1 VPENELRQDRVS
13 GEWAVIAPARSKRP
27 RKVPLLKPREALAT
41 SDADCPFC
49 HGNEAELLSITA
61 EYPSAEPPGWS
72 VRAILNKYA
81 AFTSDAPPAA
91 PAGTQIA
98 HPAFGYQ
105 EVIVETPDHQL
116 GLWALA
122 DDQIATVI
130 RAYRDRFK
138 ALAEREGVNA
148 VILFRNYGPGSGAS
162 LPHAHSQLAAT
173 ALHAPRLK
181 ALEERARE
189 HHDLHQSCI
198 VCADLAEEQTASSRI
213 VDENESFVT
222 HTPYAAHYPFELW
235 ITPRR
240 HQARFDE
247 IEDREIGW
255 FGHTLRGALRR
266 LRQLHGDF
274 SYNFAI
280 DSAPVD
286 AMGAPHL
293 HWRLH
298 LVPRLADW
306 AGFELGTGVFVN
318 PSSPEEDAV
327 ALRGA
332 AIP

>member
-1 VPENELRQDRVS
+1 MPDNELRQDRVS
-13 GEWAVIAPARSKRP
+13 GEWTVIAPARSKRP
-27 RKVPLLKPREALAT
+27 RKVQLLKPREAPAT
-41 SDADCPFC
+41 PDAACPFC
-49 HGNEAELLSITA
+49 PGNEAELLGITA

-81 AFTSDAPPAA
+81 AFTSDAPPPA
-91 PAGTQIA
+91 PAGAQIA

-105 EVIVETPDHQL
+105 EVIVETPDHGA

-122 DDQIATVI
+122 DDQIETVI
-130 RAYRDRFK
+130 RAYRDRFR

-173 ALHAPRLK
+173 ALRAPRLT
-181 ALEERARE
+181 ALEVRARQ
-189 HHDLHQSCI
+189 HHARHQSCI
-198 VCADLAEEQTASSRI
+198 VCDDLAQERAASSRI
-213 VDENESFVT
+213 VDENEGFVT

-235 ITPRR
+235 TTPKR

-247 IEDREIGW
+247 IDDRETGL
-255 FGHTLRGALRR
+255 FGLALRGALRR

-274 SYNFAI
+274 SYNFVI

-318 PSSPEEDAV
+318 PSSPEENAA

-332 AIP
+332 AMP

>member
-1 VPENELRQDRVS
+1 MPENELRQDRIS
-13 GEWAVIAPARSKRP
+13 GEWTVIAPSRNKRP
-27 RKVPLLKPREALAT
+27 RKVPLLKPREVPAA
-41 SDADCPFC
+41 SHAACPFC
-49 HGNEAELLSITA
+49 HGNEAELLRITA
-61 EYPSAEPPGWS
+61 EYPSAEPPGWA

-81 AFTSDAPPAA
+81 AFTPDAPPAA
-91 PAGTQIA
+91 SSGTQIA

-105 EVIVETPDHQL
+105 EVIVETPDHAL

-122 DDQIATVI
+122 DDQMATVV
-130 RAYRDRFK
+130 RAYRDRFR
-138 ALAEREGVNA
+138 AFAERDGVNA

-173 ALHAPRLK
+173 ALLAPRLR
-181 ALEERARE
+181 ALEDRARE
-189 HHDLHQSCI
+189 HHDCHQSCI
-198 VCADLAEEQTASSRI
+198 VCADLAEERGASARI
-213 VDENESFVT
+213 VDENEGFVT

-247 IEDREIGW
+247 IDDREIRL
-255 FGHTLRGALRR
+255 FGLALRDALRR
-266 LRQLHGDF
+266 LRQLHGDL
-274 SYNFAI
+274 SYNFAV

-286 AMGAPHL
+286 ATGAPHL

-318 PSSPEEDAV
+318 PSSPEEDAA
-327 ALRGA
+327 ALRSA
-332 AIP
+332 EVD